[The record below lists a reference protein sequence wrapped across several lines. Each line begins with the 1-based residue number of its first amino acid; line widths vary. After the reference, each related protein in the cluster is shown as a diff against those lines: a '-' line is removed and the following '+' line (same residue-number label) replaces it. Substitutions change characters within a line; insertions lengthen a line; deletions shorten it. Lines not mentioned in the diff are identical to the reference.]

1 MWSGYKGIKSTS
13 TTIEH
18 RLAIEI
24 KKIFCIKQTCFKGKE
39 YLVKYTSCH
48 HKKAIWMKF
57 AHLDHLLEMANKFK
71 QEWGHELGVK
81 GFKRKRKTHLPT
93 TSMLM
98 RTSTFKVE
106 ENTHKINYS
115 LNEG

>member
-1 MWSGYKGIKSTS
+1 
-13 TTIEH
+13 
-18 RLAIEI
+18 
-24 KKIFCIKQTCFKGKE
+24 
-39 YLVKYTSCH
+39 
-48 HKKAIWMKF
+48 
-57 AHLDHLLEMANKFK
+57 MANKFK